1 MIDTELPAAIYM
13 ETFAWKKKK
22 QQSRSILFLLGKTF
36 FVLLKHVFRVSQKG
50 DKERGSMNNAL
61 LFHRISSS
69 PFHKDD
75 SNKKARDAI

>member
-1 MIDTELPAAIYM
+1 M
-13 ETFAWKKKK
+13 
-22 QQSRSILFLLGKTF
+22 FLLGKTF

-61 LFHRISSS
+61 LFRRISSS